1 MRESGRVRHPKQ
13 FDLFVLTTI
22 VYASILPRLRHSPS
36 KSDVDSVFVGR
47 LLLGRVMSALLEAH
61 DKALVQFGLTS
72 RQGVVLMN
80 CSRGEAHSPVELA
93 VFNGLDVSSMSR
105 MLDRLERKGLVRRSR
120 TGADRRKVNVQL
132 TAKGRML
139 VRKATPVAAR
149 VAVDAWRGVTE
160 REKQTL
166 RNIVKKILRNLG
178 HVPKS

>member
-1 MRESGRVRHPKQ
+1 MLS
-13 FDLFVLTTI
+13 
-22 VYASILPRLRHSPS
+22 RLRHPPA
-36 KSDVDSVFVGR
+36 KPDVDSVFVGR

-61 DKALVQFGLTS
+61 DKALAPFGLTS

-80 CSRGEAHSPVELA
+80 CARGEANTPVELA

-105 MLDRLERKGLVRRSR
+105 MLDRLEKKGLLRRLR

-132 TAKGRML
+132 TAKGRAL

-160 REKQTL
+160 RERQIL
-166 RNIVKKILRNLG
+166 RNIVHKILGNLG
-178 HVPKS
+178 HVRKS